1 MYWEGFKMSIN
12 QLILRNLKKNLKNYY
27 LYVFALIFSASLYF
41 AFVTLQYDPALDEAE
56 GTVKGAASI
65 KAASILLVA
74 IVSIF
79 LLYANSIFIKRRS
92 KEIGLFQLIGMT
104 KNRIFRIL
112 SVENL
117 ILYFCSVF
125 LGIFVGFAA
134 SKLIIMILFKIMGVQ
149 AIATLTFSFQPL
161 VQTLLVFSAIYLLI
175 MLMNYAFIKRQTIL
189 SLFRVTS
196 MTEGKVKKVSMV
208 EMIIGIF
215 GIMLIITGYVVSSKL
230 FDGAFTQMTELFMA
244 MIVILATVIIGT
256 YLFYKGSVSF
266 IFNIVRKKKNGY
278 LNINEVL
285 SLSSIMF
292 RMKSNAILLTII
304 TTVSALAIG
313 LLSLSYISYYSAER
327 MAQSSI
333 PTDFSMTD
341 KGDADAFKEALSDSK
356 IDYDAKVIDVIQVD
370 VNVKEIM
377 ETSLE
382 GVNFDSGIMTVPVI
396 SDESVKGINLAEDET
411 LFSGYSNMMENVISL
426 KDSGKIELKG
436 KNEVIPQTYMG
447 LNDDTFL
454 SYYFTSGGLPV
465 AIVDQTIFD
474 RLKKDV
480 DPKIQKVSSVNIGI
494 DVKDEAELEKAN
506 DLFKKMSFK
515 EEHVND
521 SQLEMFNTQKK
532 NMGLIMF
539 IVGFLGLT
547 FLITSGCILYFKQM
561 DESEGEKPNY
571 TILRKLGFTRG
582 DLLRGIQAKQV
593 FNFGIPLI
601 VGLLHSYFA
610 VQSGWFLF
618 GTEVWTPMIIVMAL
632 YTALYSIFGILSVF
646 HYKKVIKE
654 SL

>member
-1 MYWEGFKMSIN
+1 MSIN

-27 LYVFALIFSASLYF
+27 LYVFALVFSASLYF

-117 ILYFCSVF
+117 ILYYCSVF

-149 AIATLTFSFQPL
+149 AIATLKFSFQPL
-161 VQTLLVFSAIYLLI
+161 VQTLLVFSAIYLFI

-196 MTEGKVKKVSMV
+196 MTEGKVKKVSMF
-208 EMIIGIF
+208 EMILGIF
-215 GIMLIITGYVVSSKL
+215 GIILIIAGYVVSSKL
-230 FDGAFTQMTELFMA
+230 FDGAFTEMTELFMA
-244 MIVILATVIIGT
+244 MIFILATVIIGT

-266 IFNIVRKKKNGY
+266 IFNIIRKKKNGY

-313 LLSLSYISYYSAER
+313 LLSLSYISYYSAEK

-341 KGDADAFKEALSDSK
+341 TEDADAFKKALSDSK
-356 IDYDAKVIDVIQVD
+356 IDYDEKVIDVIQVD

-382 GVNFDSGIMTVPVI
+382 GVNFDPDIMTVPVI

-411 LFSGYSNMMENVISL
+411 LFSGYSNMMEKIMSL

-447 LNDDTFL
+447 LNDDSIL
-454 SYYFTSGGLPV
+454 SYYFTNGGLPV

-494 DVKDEAELEKAN
+494 DVRDEAELEKAN
-506 DLFKKMSFK
+506 DLFNKMSFK

-521 SQLEMFNTQKK
+521 SQFEMFNTQKK

-539 IVGFLGLT
+539 IVAFLGLT

-561 DESEGEKPNY
+561 DESEGEKSNY

-593 FNFGIPLI
+593 FNFGIPLV

>member
-1 MYWEGFKMSIN
+1 MSIN

-27 LYVFALIFSASLYF
+27 LYVFALVFSASLYF
-41 AFVTLQYDPALDEAE
+41 AFVTLQYDPSLDEAE

-65 KAASILLVA
+65 KAASILLVT

-134 SKLIIMILFKIMGVQ
+134 SKLIIMILFKIMGVE
-149 AIATLTFSFQPL
+149 AIATLKFSFQPL

-196 MTEGKVKKVSMV
+196 MTEGKVKKVSMF

-215 GIMLIITGYVVSSKL
+215 GIILIIAGYIVSSKL

-244 MIVILATVIIGT
+244 MIFILATVIIGT

-266 IFNIVRKKKNGY
+266 IFNIIRKKKNGY

-313 LLSLSYISYYSAER
+313 LLSLSYISYYSAEK

-341 KGDADAFKEALSDSK
+341 KGDADTFKEALSDSK
-356 IDYDAKVIDVIQVD
+356 IDYDEKVIDVIQVD

-382 GVNFDSGIMTVPVI
+382 GMNFDPDIMTVPVI
-396 SDESVKGINLAEDET
+396 SDESVKGINLAKDET
-411 LFSGYSNMMENVISL
+411 LFSGYSNMMEKVISL

-454 SYYFTSGGLPV
+454 SYYFTNGGLPV

-480 DPKIQKVSSVNIGI
+480 NPKIQKVSSVNIGI

-506 DLFKKMSFK
+506 DLFKRMSFK

-521 SQLEMFNTQKK
+521 SQLENFTNQKK
-532 NMGLIMF
+532 NMGLMMF

-561 DESEGEKPNY
+561 DESEGEKSNY

-593 FNFGIPLI
+593 FNFGIPLV

-610 VQSGWFLF
+610 VQSGWFMF